1 MKKHLFN
8 LKYIVL
14 GAVVSLASCVSND
27 LPGIG
32 DLEDNTNPTP
42 FFNITDV
49 TSSEFNCEDEEI
61 WAKYEFNYQAGS
73 NLAVNGTNYDWTVTP
88 SDGVT
93 FVNKDLPILQQSI
106 KAERATAAALE
117 DKIAGLEF
125 KLPCESNPDKVV
137 VIQAEIDAL
146 KIELAAAE
154 AAMTDE
160 ALENIANLENQITEL
175 DAATLQDSEL
185 IFSFP
190 SPGVYTVSLTVTDN
204 LGKSE
209 STEKL
214 ITVNQAVPTIAV
226 PEIGEPGFD
235 DNTLFDGTG
244 DGRDS
249 WRAPSSS
256 DWGSVFQINTT
267 SVEGKLPDG
276 FQAAKFPADGS
287 RVGYQEIEVTPG
299 ATYVLTYFSAFE
311 ENTYG
316 ELTVALISTNAKTLE
331 ESKLAENII
340 ASRTDSNVGRVDD
353 VFKKHAITFEA
364 GDNESVIILLTNSGV
379 ESRLDAFDIIVK
391 Q

>member
-146 KIELAAAE
+146 KIEL
-154 AAMTDE
+154 
-160 ALENIANLENQITEL
+160 NIL
-175 DAATLQDSEL
+175 
-185 IFSFP
+185 
-190 SPGVYTVSLTVTDN
+190 
-204 LGKSE
+204 
-209 STEKL
+209 
-214 ITVNQAVPTIAV
+214 
-226 PEIGEPGFD
+226 
-235 DNTLFDGTG
+235 
-244 DGRDS
+244 
-249 WRAPSSS
+249 
-256 DWGSVFQINTT
+256 
-267 SVEGKLPDG
+267 
-276 FQAAKFPADGS
+276 
-287 RVGYQEIEVTPG
+287 
-299 ATYVLTYFSAFE
+299 
-311 ENTYG
+311 
-316 ELTVALISTNAKTLE
+316 
-331 ESKLAENII
+331 
-340 ASRTDSNVGRVDD
+340 
-353 VFKKHAITFEA
+353 
-364 GDNESVIILLTNSGV
+364 
-379 ESRLDAFDIIVK
+379 
-391 Q
+391 